1 MGNRLRRRIGIG
13 LTDVARIVEPDAAK
27 FRTGA
32 LEHPLNLRD
41 APHPEFQPQRH
52 RRARLIGAS
61 PFMESARAWPKR

>member
-32 LEHPLNLRD
+32 LEHPLNCVTPHTLSFNPSVTG
-41 APHPEFQPQRH
+41 APD
-52 RRARLIGAS
+52 
-61 PFMESARAWPKR
+61 